1 VVKTDKMKRIFIA
14 LKVDAE
20 EPLLMMISSLKSGL
34 SKDIIKWTGPD
45 NIHITLAFL
54 GDTEENMIKSIISML
69 NEKCTGSGRFELI
82 LKGSGV
88 FRNLSDPRI
97 IWTGIEPSGKLMYLN
112 EVIMKGLKGLNI
124 KMEERPFNP
133 HLTIGRIKHLNDRET
148 LKALTE
154 QYHNS
159 EIQIIPVNEVILY
172 QSILL
177 QSGPVYKPIAKF
189 NLE

>member
-1 VVKTDKMKRIFIA
+1 MKRIFIA
-14 LKVDAE
+14 LKVEAG

-34 SKDIIKWTGPD
+34 SKDIIKWTSPD

-54 GDTEENMIKSIISML
+54 GDTEENLIKSIISML
-69 NEKCTGSGRFELI
+69 NEKCIGSERFELI

-97 IWTGIEPSGKLMYLN
+97 IWTGIEPSAKLMYLN

-154 QYHNS
+154 QYQNS

-189 NLE
+189 NLK